1 MLTSVMSCISL
12 KTPHPEQLARFYRRV
27 LGMSQEPG
35 SSDDAVRLGWGAGH
49 HAVELVRGEHGLAY
63 FAFEIV
69 DDDARA
75 DLKQRLA
82 AAGVEVAPGHGATS
96 LPDEIAVRDPDGNL
110 VKFHG
115 EVDRSA
121 ERSFGLRPDRI
132 QHLAIATPDV
142 DRLLKF
148 YVDVVGFRLSDVMG
162 NNDFVWLRS
171 DHYHHSLALVRRQG
185 LQGLDH
191 YSFDIAGWSEFKT
204 WCDHLARHEISVL
217 WGPGRHG
224 PGNNLFIMFRD
235 SDGYLVEFS
244 AEMEL
249 YWDDVTHQVPRNWQN
264 VGRAVSLWGPWP
276 DFRQEKKA

>member
-1 MLTSVMSCISL
+1 MLISSMSSISL
-12 KTPHPEQLARFYRRV
+12 KTPHPERLAQFYRRV
-27 LGMSQEPG
+27 LGMSEAPG
-35 SSDDAVRLGWGAGH
+35 SSENAIRLGWGAGH
-49 HAVELVRGEHGLAY
+49 YAVELRKGEHGLDH
-63 FAFEIV
+63 FSFEVV
-69 DDDARA
+69 DDQARA
-75 DLKQRLA
+75 DLKARLA
-82 AAGVEVAPGHGATS
+82 AAQVVPTIDS
-96 LPDEIAVRDPDGNL
+96 DTLPDGIAIRDPDGNL

-115 EVDRSA
+115 EVDRSG
-121 ERSFGLRPDRI
+121 EHSFGLRPDRI

-142 DRLLKF
+142 TRLLKF
-148 YVDVVGFRLSDVMG
+148 YVDILGFRVSDVMG
-162 NNDFVWLRS
+162 DDDFVWLRS
-171 DHYHHSLALVRRQG
+171 DHYHHSLALVRRAG

-204 WCDHLARHEISVL
+204 WCDHLARHGISIL

-235 SDGYLVEFS
+235 TDGYLLEFS

-249 YWDDVTHQVPRNWQN
+249 YWDDVTRQVPRNWQN